1 METKNSY
8 SEFAHIM
15 AIIGTLFLVLFGFT
29 LAVAPVSAS
38 TVISDTVNLGGDGYY
53 SLDEVCSY
61 FDSTDVGSYSLSSDI
76 TYSWSNAKYGEQY
89 CYVNGVKQ
97 YSLVCPEGTEYYS
110 HTYIVR
116 YGGSYPMDEWL
127 NELDSKSLSASLAF
141 PDALV
146 VGQYNSI
153 PRPDINPGFFMFN
166 YGINVFLISSSPSF
180 SLTTTVTQSDSTGK
194 YSIGVS
200 KSDATSGYYWSL
212 LRQKVSSI
220 NPSLEYEL
228 EAYDFITTPVTSASL
243 SIASGLPSD
252 YNEDGDIGYYEYTL
266 CLGTEMETATK
277 TYTWGSRFG
286 SVEPILEFGS
296 TNIIY
301 GSSTSVEA
309 WYASSSGPVAFVV
322 SEGSSLDQSN
332 MVVLEGSLTDS
343 SVKLISDRFTLTPDR
358 VGCWTFAIIAN
369 GKIVKSVTVSCNPR
383 EITSGD
389 FDFNYDYIESSK
401 TYRVELTKNSL
412 PLYLTVTGKVFGWM
426 TVYSYSSEPLTV
438 NGQLEEDIVLTDL
451 PAYWTG
457 FGVDYYAE
465 VYSIGAGTSSVTD
478 KWYYYSWSVS
488 DFVGE
493 EGELLNPDKTGTE
506 GDKEDFESLA
516 PPPTIIPGYTTPD
529 LESPSVS
536 VTLPSSDALFDM
548 VENFRLPASLKDAL
562 KLVSLE
568 EYRSSLSLD
577 STHVLYGYQQGIFD
591 LSDNTI
597 GFVFGVLIILISIV
611 AVIPKLLFVTF
622 TDLIVWLSS
631 AFEAFYDWLVIPSEI
646 FNLVIDL
653 IPDEILSLALLLFAV
668 DLIFIFFQFVI
679 PGMISGSHALGD
691 IADHEEVLRLSE
703 EERIEAEN
711 RIGDGHGVI
720 FNKGGRGYRG
730 GSVSVHRPSS
740 SLRNRGEHEE
750 TSEIRTGRG
759 WRPHRR
765 H

>member
-1 METKNSY
+1 MVTLG
-8 SEFAHIM
+8 
-15 AIIGTLFLVLFGFT
+15 IIFLVLFGLTLTVAPASAETIVSDTADLGSST
-29 LAVAPVSAS
+29 LAYAGHSGLTYSKFSNAVSNCGCSKVYSISSSSSSAS
-38 TVISDTVNLGGDGYY
+38 YTARHTRYYLNGEEITVDSGFYLSETDGYY
-53 SLDEVCSY
+53 SATILFPYSGGSAPSSLISAALKKLSSSLGNCAVFMGSGAPGGHLPDDGYDNY
-61 FDSTDVGSYSLSSDI
+61 FFVIVYSRSSLSPA
-76 TYSWSNAKYGEQY
+76 YS
-89 CYVNGVKQ
+89 
-97 YSLVCPEGTEYYS
+97 
-110 HTYIVR
+110 
-116 YGGSYPMDEWL
+116 GS
-127 NELDSKSLSASLAF
+127 
-141 PDALV
+141 
-146 VGQYNSI
+146 
-153 PRPDINPGFFMFN
+153 
-166 YGINVFLISSSPSF
+166 SF
-180 SLTTTVTQSDSTGK
+180 DLTTTVTQSDSTGQ

-228 EAYDFITTPVTSASL
+228 EAYDFVITPVTSASL

-252 YNEDGDIGYYEYTL
+252 YNDDGDIGYYEYTL
-266 CLGTEMETATK
+266 CLGTDMETAIK

-286 SVEPILEFGS
+286 SVEPILKLGS

-301 GSSTSVEA
+301 GSSTTVEA

-332 MVVLEGSLTDS
+332 MIVLKGSLTDS
-343 SVKLISDRFTLTPDR
+343 SVKLISDSFTWTPDR
-358 VGCWTFAIIAN
+358 VGYWTFAIIAN

-438 NGQLEEDIVLTDL
+438 EGQLEEDIVLTDL

-516 PPPTIIPGYTTPD
+516 PPPTVIPGYTTPD
-529 LESPSVS
+529 LESPS

-548 VENFRLPASLKDAL
+548 VENFRLPASLKEAL
-562 KLVSLE
+562 NIVSLE

-611 AVIPKLLFVTF
+611 AVIPKLLFVSF

-679 PGMISGSHALGD
+679 PGMISGSQALGD
-691 IADHEEVLRLSE
+691 IADHEEALRLSE

>member
-1 METKNSY
+1 MTDTSY
-8 SEFAHIM
+8 SKFFHSM
-15 AIIGTLFLVLFGFT
+15 VTVGIIFLVLFGLT
-29 LAVAPVSAS
+29 LTVAPASAS
-38 TVISDTVNLGGDGYY
+38 TVISDTAEFSDIVYTPSYTITASELNSLVADSGYTF
-53 SLDEVCSY
+53 SEV
-61 FDSTDVGSYSLSSDI
+61 TLGSYHSFGYLYLNGEMYESSTGYNCENVAALAYTYMYPGHVSEAGPILLERVAELSQNCPGIVFRWFS
-76 TYSWSNAKYGEQY
+76 E
-89 CYVNGVKQ
+89 YVHPAGATGCSIYVFETQ
-97 YSLVCPEGTEYYS
+97 PAIALS
-110 HTYIVR
+110 
-116 YGGSYPMDEWL
+116 GS
-127 NELDSKSLSASLAF
+127 
-141 PDALV
+141 
-146 VGQYNSI
+146 
-153 PRPDINPGFFMFN
+153 
-166 YGINVFLISSSPSF
+166 SF
-180 SLTTTVTQSDSTGK
+180 DLTTTVTQSDSTGQ
-194 YSIGVS
+194 YTISAA
-200 KSDATSGYYWSL
+200 KSDSTSPYYYVL
-212 LRQKVSSI
+212 LSQKISSI
-220 NPSLEYEL
+220 DSSLTYEQEVEL
-228 EAYDFITTPVTSASL
+228 QSTTAVTAASKT
-243 SIASGLPSD
+243 IASSLPAD
-252 YNEDGDIGYYEYTL
+252 YNENGDIGYYKYTL
-266 CLGTEMETATK
+266 HYGSDSENIAK

-286 SVEPILEFGS
+286 SAEPILEFGS

-358 VGCWTFAIIAN
+358 VGCWTFAILAN
-369 GKIVKSVTVSCNPR
+369 GKIVKSVTVYCNAR

-412 PLYLTVTGKVFGWM
+412 PLYLTVTGKVFGWL
-426 TVYSYSSEPLTV
+426 TVYSYSSESLTV
-438 NGQLEEDIVLTDL
+438 KGQLEEDIVLTDL

-457 FGVDYYAE
+457 FGVDYKANVFPYGGG
-465 VYSIGAGTSSVTD
+465 VKGN
-478 KWYYYSWSVS
+478 SWVWNWGKS

-493 EGELLNPDKTGTE
+493 DGELLNPDKTGTQE
-506 GDKEDFESLA
+506 DPVDFESLA
-516 PPPTIIPGYTTPD
+516 PPPTVIPGYTTPD

-548 VENFRLPASLKDAL
+548 VENFRLPSSLKEAL
-562 KLVSLE
+562 NLISLE

-631 AFEAFYDWLVIPSEI
+631 AFESFYDWLVIPSEI

-668 DLIFIFFQFVI
+668 DLIFIFFRFVI

-691 IADHEEVLRLSE
+691 IVEKDEKMR
-703 EERIEAEN
+703 RIEEL
-711 RIGDGHGVI
+711 G
-720 FNKGGRGYRG
+720 
-730 GSVSVHRPSS
+730 
-740 SLRNRGEHEE
+740 EE
-750 TSEIRTGRG
+750 TYNKFYGNKRRG
-759 WRPHRR
+759 S
-765 H
+765 

>member
-29 LAVAPVSAS
+29 LAVAPVSAG
-38 TVISDTVNLGGDGYY
+38 TVIFDTVNLGVGGIIDPSSYDMYEASETLSGPYKIPFNGGTVSNIFYVGTLSGFGVYKNGVCISTSDFSIPSSSQYY
-53 SLDEVCSY
+53 SVL
-61 FDSTDVGSYSLSSDI
+61 FLG
-76 TYSWSNAKYGEQY
+76 
-89 CYVNGVKQ
+89 
-97 YSLVCPEGTEYYS
+97 
-110 HTYIVR
+110 
-116 YGGSYPMDEWL
+116 GGSYIETAYNSAL
-127 NELDSKSLSASLAF
+127 SYARSLSL
-141 PDALV
+141 L
-146 VGQYNSI
+146 N
-153 PRPDINPGFFMFN
+153 PDISVTLSISRTANVQVCGFSVCA
-166 YGINVFLISSSPSF
+166 YPVPSDTSF
-180 SLTTTVTQSDSTGK
+180 SLTTTVTQSDSTGQ

-220 NPSLEYEL
+220 NPSIEYEL

-286 SVEPILEFGS
+286 SAEPILEFGS
-296 TNIIY
+296 TNIVY
-301 GSSTSVEA
+301 GSSTTVEA

-369 GKIVKSVTVSCNPR
+369 GKIVKSVTVSCNAR

-438 NGQLEEDIVLTDL
+438 KGQLEEDIVLTDL

-516 PPPTIIPGYTTPD
+516 PPPTVIPGYTTPD
-529 LESPSVS
+529 LESPS

-548 VENFRLPASLKDAL
+548 VENFRLPASLKEAL

-679 PGMISGSHALGD
+679 PGMISGSQALGD
-691 IADHEEVLRLSE
+691 IADHEEALRLSE